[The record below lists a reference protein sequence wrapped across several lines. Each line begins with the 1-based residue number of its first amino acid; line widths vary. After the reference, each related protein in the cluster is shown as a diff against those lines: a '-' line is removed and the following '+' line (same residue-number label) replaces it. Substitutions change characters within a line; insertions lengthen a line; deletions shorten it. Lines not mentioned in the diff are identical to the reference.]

1 MAVFT
6 CWNMLSSGCRIDPL
20 VASDM
25 AARADCWESNVT
37 KAKGFRFPAV
47 LLFLLLLKEED
58 FLSSKPIIDMSV
70 IVP

>member
-6 CWNMLSSGCRIDPL
+6 CWNMLSRGCRIDPL

-37 KAKGFRFPAV
+37 KAKGFLFPAV
-47 LLFLLLLKEED
+47 LLLVEED
-58 FLSSKPIIDMSV
+58 FLSSKPIIDMSE